1 MDMQGKQRLGIFSFE
16 INYMCV
22 QSRDDV
28 NHKLSIKL
36 GIEGMGQ
43 SLLRYTL
50 ETPYSQSFSS
60 KVCRQKIGKHNKSNA
75 HI

>member
-1 MDMQGKQRLGIFSFE
+1 MCVDMQGKQRLGIFSFE

-43 SLLRYTL
+43 SLLRYTRNSLFSVFLL
-50 ETPYSQSFSS
+50 EGLQTE
-60 KVCRQKIGKHNKSNA
+60 NWET
-75 HI
+75 

>member
-36 GIEGMGQ
+36 GIQGMGQ
-43 SLLRYTL
+43 SLLRYTRNSLFSVFLL
-50 ETPYSQSFSS
+50 EGLQTE
-60 KVCRQKIGKHNKSNA
+60 NWET
-75 HI
+75 

>member
-22 QSRDDV
+22 ESRDDV

-43 SLLRYTL
+43 SLLRYSRNSLFSVFLL
-50 ETPYSQSFSS
+50 EGLQTE
-60 KVCRQKIGKHNKSNA
+60 NWET
-75 HI
+75 

>member
-22 QSRDDV
+22 QSRDYV

-43 SLLRYTL
+43 SLLRYTRNSLFSVFLL
-50 ETPYSQSFSS
+50 EGLQTE
-60 KVCRQKIGKHNKSNA
+60 NWET
-75 HI
+75 

>member
-1 MDMQGKQRLGIFSFE
+1 MCVDMQGKQRLGIFSFE

-22 QSRDDV
+22 QGRDDV

-43 SLLRYTL
+43 SLLRYTRNSL
-50 ETPYSQSFSS
+50 FSVFLIEGLQTENWET
-60 KVCRQKIGKHNKSNA
+60 
-75 HI
+75 

>member
-1 MDMQGKQRLGIFSFE
+1 MCVDMQGKQRLGIFSFE

-22 QSRDDV
+22 QGRDDV

-43 SLLRYTL
+43 SLLRYTRNSLFSVFLL
-50 ETPYSQSFSS
+50 EGLQTE
-60 KVCRQKIGKHNKSNA
+60 NWET
-75 HI
+75 